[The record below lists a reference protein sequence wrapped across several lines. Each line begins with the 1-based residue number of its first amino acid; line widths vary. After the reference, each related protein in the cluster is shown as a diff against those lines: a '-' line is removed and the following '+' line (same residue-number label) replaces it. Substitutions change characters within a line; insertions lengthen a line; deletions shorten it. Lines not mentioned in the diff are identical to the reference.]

1 MKYQAEYDYLER
13 VLGKMRLRVMLLTR
27 NWEPDQYL
35 DFGLRKFLGVGD
47 RYHRILQS
55 SESWAA
61 ENTIYRIT
69 DEFDCNYVFLLLPET
84 GDGMLVGPYLT
95 LEKTREQLMEEAER
109 YGLPA
114 SRLHDLEACY
124 AAIPLLRDD
133 STFFAMMNVFGETI
147 WGGSHTFTMLE
158 VRDDP
163 PAGRLWQEE
172 EADRDPAEVMLRMKS
187 MEDRYTYENEW
198 MQLVTL
204 GQSQRAERM
213 LGNFSKLSLELRTSD
228 PLRNVKNYCI
238 VCNTLLRK
246 AAERGGVHPLHLD
259 VTSSDMARRVEQ
271 ITDPEE
277 GGELMRTMVRAYC
290 RLVRKSALRRYS
302 APVRQAIA
310 CMESDLTVNLS
321 LSALAELL
329 NVNASY
335 LSDLFHRE
343 TGKTIT
349 EYVTELRLN
358 QAANLLSTT
367 NLQIQTVAQHCGI
380 SDVNYFSK
388 LFKKQYL
395 VTPRQYRTEHN
406 PYR

>member
-1 MKYQAEYDYLER
+1 
-13 VLGKMRLRVMLLTR
+13 
-27 NWEPDQYL
+27 
-35 DFGLRKFLGVGD
+35 
-47 RYHRILQS
+47 
-55 SESWAA
+55 
-61 ENTIYRIT
+61 
-69 DEFDCNYVFLLLPET
+69 
-84 GDGMLVGPYLT
+84 
-95 LEKTREQLMEEAER
+95 
-109 YGLPA
+109 
-114 SRLHDLEACY
+114 
-124 AAIPLLRDD
+124 
-133 STFFAMMNVFGETI
+133 
-147 WGGSHTFTMLE
+147 
-158 VRDDP
+158 
-163 PAGRLWQEE
+163 
-172 EADRDPAEVMLRMKS
+172 
-187 MEDRYTYENEW
+187 
-198 MQLVTL
+198 
-204 GQSQRAERM
+204 
-213 LGNFSKLSLELRTSD
+213 
-228 PLRNVKNYCI
+228 NYCI

>member
-213 LGNFSKLSLELRTSD
+213 LG
-228 PLRNVKNYCI
+228 
-238 VCNTLLRK
+238 
-246 AAERGGVHPLHLD
+246 
-259 VTSSDMARRVEQ
+259 
-271 ITDPEE
+271 
-277 GGELMRTMVRAYC
+277 
-290 RLVRKSALRRYS
+290 
-302 APVRQAIA
+302 
-310 CMESDLTVNLS
+310 
-321 LSALAELL
+321 
-329 NVNASY
+329 
-335 LSDLFHRE
+335 
-343 TGKTIT
+343 
-349 EYVTELRLN
+349 
-358 QAANLLSTT
+358 
-367 NLQIQTVAQHCGI
+367 
-380 SDVNYFSK
+380 
-388 LFKKQYL
+388 
-395 VTPRQYRTEHN
+395 
-406 PYR
+406 